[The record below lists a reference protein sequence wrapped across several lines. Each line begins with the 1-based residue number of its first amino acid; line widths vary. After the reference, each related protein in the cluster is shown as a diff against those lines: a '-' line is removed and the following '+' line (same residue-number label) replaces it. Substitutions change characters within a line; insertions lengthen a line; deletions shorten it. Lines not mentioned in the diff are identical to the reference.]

1 MACIDVRSLPH
12 LPVSHH
18 PPLPHLQPI
27 PVSSI
32 KISSSSPL
40 PPSPL
45 DRDKCYKSMAALVM
59 KTRPKR
65 LKHLPANTNMDPPLQ
80 YPDYAITTFNT
91 ALNAGL
97 LNPMSPPLP
106 DRTRSSPTLLDMMAG
121 EPDFH
126 PASAEAPDVDARIST
141 PPAPVPD
148 RQAML
153 QERVEELGVGSLFND
168 GKTSDVK
175 LGLVSKDGL
184 SVTLSLH
191 RHLLQAHSRFFR
203 TKLGHRKQRDVEEEE
218 SASVPTQIVEI
229 SDCEDID
236 GYTMTLYLMYCKD
249 IRRRLTKED
258 VPKVLAVLKVK
269 LPILHFLC
277 SKLSCSKFDNN
288 EVTPHFL
295 APILILKVIVII
307 WSYFTCSCS
316 NFFDMMR

>member
-1 MACIDVRSLPH
+1 
-12 LPVSHH
+12 
-18 PPLPHLQPI
+18 
-27 PVSSI
+27 
-32 KISSSSPL
+32 
-40 PPSPL
+40 
-45 DRDKCYKSMAALVM
+45 MAAHV

-65 LKHLPANTNMDPPLQ
+65 LKHLPLNINMDPPLQ

-97 LNPMSPPLP
+97 LNPISPPLL
-106 DRTRSSPTLLDMMAG
+106 DRARSSPTLLDMMAG

-126 PASAEAPDVDARIST
+126 PAPADAPDVDARFST

-168 GKTSDVK
+168 GKTCDVK

-191 RHLLQAHSRFFR
+191 RHLLHAHSRFFR
-203 TKLGHRKQRDVEEEE
+203 TKLGHRKQRDIEEE
-218 SASVPTQIVEI
+218 SAPVPSQIVEI

-236 GYTMTLYLMYCKD
+236 GYMMTLYLMYCKD

-258 VPKVLAVLKVK
+258 VPKVLALLKVK
-269 LPILHFLC
+269 LPVLHFLC
-277 SKLSCSKFDNN
+277 
-288 EVTPHFL
+288 
-295 APILILKVIVII
+295 
-307 WSYFTCSCS
+307 
-316 NFFDMMR
+316 

>member
-1 MACIDVRSLPH
+1 
-12 LPVSHH
+12 
-18 PPLPHLQPI
+18 
-27 PVSSI
+27 
-32 KISSSSPL
+32 
-40 PPSPL
+40 
-45 DRDKCYKSMAALVM
+45 MAAHVM

-65 LKHLPANTNMDPPLQ
+65 LKHLPPNANMDPPLQ

-106 DRTRSSPTLLDMMAG
+106 DRARSSPTLLDMMAG

-126 PASAEAPDVDARIST
+126 PATAEADARFST

-168 GKTSDVK
+168 GETSDVK

-191 RHLLQAHSRFFR
+191 RHLLHAHSRFFR
-203 TKLGHRKQRDVEEEE
+203 AKLGHRKQRDVEEEE
-218 SASVPTQIVEI
+218 PASVPTQIVEI

-269 LPILHFLC
+269 PPILHFLC
-277 SKLSCSKFDNN
+277 SKF
-288 EVTPHFL
+288 
-295 APILILKVIVII
+295 
-307 WSYFTCSCS
+307 SCS
-316 NFFDMMR
+316 NFDTQRNSNDSVKLLISHVLVQNIFDMMK